1 MSAIL
6 QAPEPETQH
15 DVAELPRGELDQ
27 VWRHFGS
34 ATSPEEFCKSWLALQ
49 CHIIGRV
56 NAGVV
61 VLQKPGT
68 DTFAPLAYWP
78 ERSAER
84 AQLAAVTEQAL
95 REGRGVI
102 QPRAVAAGSALPV
115 RPDYQLAYPVRLDG
129 KPRGVVGMEIA
140 WREEAQLQVV
150 MRQLQW
156 GAGWLEVLLR
166 RHTDPTEAA
175 RLRLKLILQLVATF
189 LERPQFRDAATALVT
204 EAATQLGCDL
214 VVLGLRKGSGMKIAA
229 VSHTVQFDPHANLLR
244 DTEAAMLE
252 ALDQGE
258 PIVVPAD
265 RDGRLAVTLAHAELA
280 RATGAGG
287 VATVP
292 LLSHG
297 RPVGA
302 LTLQRAAGFPFDAPS
317 VELLEGLA
325 SMLGPLLDLQQIQR
339 RSLPGH
345 AAESVRDFWGKLVG
359 PRHGGFKF
367 GFLALLLVA
376 GYMAL
381 ATGSYRVS
389 ADARIEGEIQ
399 RALTAPFQG
408 YVRAANHRAGDV
420 VKQGTILAQLDDRDL
435 QLERQRL
442 IALNEQLGKQ
452 YREAMAGRD
461 RAKVLVVQ
469 AQIDQARAQLALV
482 EEQLGRVAL
491 VAPFDGVVVSG
502 DLSQAHGAPLERG
515 QVLFEIAP
523 LDAYRVVL
531 QVDEHDVAYVKAG
544 QRGEMVLSSMPGS
557 RLPIEVRK
565 VTPVNTSRDG
575 RNFFRVEAQF
585 DSTAG
590 ARLRPGMEG
599 VAKVVVD
606 ERRLIWI
613 WTRGLLDWARLKIW
627 TWLP

>member
-1 MSAIL
+1 MSAVL
-6 QAPEPETQH
+6 QPPESEAQH
-15 DVAELPRGELDQ
+15 DIAELQRSELEQ
-27 VWRHFGS
+27 AWRQFG
-34 ATSPEEFCKSWLALQ
+34 AAASPEEFCRSWLALQ
-49 CHIIGRV
+49 CHIIGKV
-56 NAGVV
+56 NAAVV
-61 VLQKPGT
+61 VLQKPAT

-78 ERSAER
+78 ERSADR

-102 QPRAVAAGSALPV
+102 QPRAVAAGAALPV

-129 KPRGVVGMEIA
+129 RPRGAVGMEIA

-189 LERPQFRDAATALVT
+189 LERPHFKDAVTALVT
-204 EAATQLGCDL
+204 ETATQLGCDL
-214 VVLGLRKGSGMKIAA
+214 VVLGLREGSGMKIAA
-229 VSHTVQFDPHANLLR
+229 VSHTVQFDPRTNLLR

-258 PIVVPAD
+258 PIVVPPA

-280 RATGAGG
+280 RVSGAGG

-292 LLSHG
+292 LLRDG
-297 RPVGA
+297 RPIGA
-302 LTLQRAAGFPFDAPS
+302 LTLQRAPGFPFDAPS
-317 VELLEGLA
+317 VELLEGLG
-325 SMLGPLLDLQQIQR
+325 SMLGPLLDLQRTQR
-339 RSLPGH
+339 RSLPRH
-345 AAESVRDFWGKLVG
+345 AADSVREYWGRLAG

-367 GFLALLLVA
+367 GFLALLLFA
-376 GYMAL
+376 GFMAFG
-381 ATGSYRVS
+381 TGNYRVS
-389 ADARIEGEIQ
+389 ADARIEGETQ

-408 YVRAANHRAGDV
+408 YVRAAAHRAGDV
-420 VKQGTILAQLDDRDL
+420 VKQGTVLAQLDDRDL

-442 IALNEQLGKQ
+442 VSLNEQLAKQ

-461 RAKVLVVQ
+461 RAKVLVVK

-531 QVDEHDVAYVKAG
+531 QVDEHDVAYVKPG

-557 RLPIEVRK
+557 RYPFAVK
-565 VTPVNTSRDG
+565 KMTPVNTSRDG

-585 DSTAG
+585 DAAAG
-590 ARLRPGMEG
+590 AQLRPGMEG

-613 WTRGLLDWARLKIW
+613 WTRGLIDWARLKIW